1 MNMNKCDYCEMY
13 GFLKVNEFS
22 STWNLWYNKRYQ
34 KKDTHTQTWKRIYN
48 PNLEGL
54 VMKITTELDFINR
67 KENILKVEVHYFFKQ
82 HCSLGYPAK
91 LLRVIRLEIKKPV
104 LQKHQS

>member
-1 MNMNKCDYCEMY
+1 
-13 GFLKVNEFS
+13 
-22 STWNLWYNKRYQ
+22 
-34 KKDTHTQTWKRIYN
+34 
-48 PNLEGL
+48 
-54 VMKITTELDFINR
+54 MKITTELDFINR
-67 KENILKVEVHYFFKQ
+67 KENILKVEVHYFLKQ